1 MEQQA
6 QQTLPK
12 SYMSEAE
19 REELKKQ
26 GASQNLIYLE
36 ECGAAQNAGDLN
48 AAWAWIA
55 RCELPAYSLSFLKKK
70 RGADFIRKLN
80 FNTTEADKTYG
91 KGWLDR

>member
-1 MEQQA
+1 MEQQQ

-12 SYMSEAE
+12 SYMSDAE

-26 GASQNLIYLE
+26 GASQDLFYLV
-36 ECGAAQNAGDLN
+36 ECGAAQDAGDLD

-55 RCELPAYSLSFLKKK
+55 RCELPAYSLSFLKKVN
-70 RGADFIRKLN
+70 GAEFIRELN
-80 FNTTEADKTYG
+80 FNTTEADRVYG